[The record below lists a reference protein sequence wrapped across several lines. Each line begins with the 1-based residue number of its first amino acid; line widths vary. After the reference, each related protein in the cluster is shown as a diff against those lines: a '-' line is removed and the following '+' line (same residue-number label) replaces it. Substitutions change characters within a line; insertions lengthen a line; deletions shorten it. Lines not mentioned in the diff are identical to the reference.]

1 MSWFDSIPADVKAQF
16 VQSLVVLVGTWIL
29 WKLFVRAGEH
39 YLAKVRSGEGIDA
52 VERAQRLTTLWQ
64 GIRRVLLIAVLVVVV
79 LTVLAIWQIPIGSFV
94 AVGSVVGVALGFGAQ
109 SLVKDIISGFFILAE
124 DQFSI
129 GDVVRIAGVSGTV
142 EDIRLRI
149 TVLRDLDGNV
159 HYVPNGEITVSSN
172 LTQRYAQVV
181 VDVGV
186 AYATDVDAALGVMGE
201 VLASMAEE
209 DDGVLEEPQ
218 VLGVQEL
225 GDSAVVLRALLVTA
239 PAERWRVK
247 REALKRLKRR
257 FDDAGIEIPF
267 PQRTVH
273 LRQD

>member
-39 YLAKVRSGEGIDA
+39 YLAKVRRGEGVDA

-64 GIRRVLLIAVLVVVV
+64 GIRRVLLITVLVVVV

-186 AYATDVDAALGVMGE
+186 AYATDVDAALGVMTE
-201 VLASMAEE
+201 VLTSMAEE
-209 DDGVLEEPQ
+209 DDGVLEKPQ

-239 PAERWRVK
+239 PAERWRVR

>member
-29 WKLFVRAGEH
+29 WRLFSRAGEH
-39 YLAKVRSGEGIDA
+39 YLVRVRSGEGIDA

-64 GIRRVLLIAVLVVVV
+64 GIRRLLLIAVLVVVV
-79 LTVLAIWQIPIGSFV
+79 LTVMAIWQIPIGSFV

-186 AYATDVDAALGVMGE
+186 AYATDVDAALGVMTE
-201 VLASMAEE
+201 VLTSMAEE
-209 DDGVLEEPQ
+209 DDGVLEKPQ

-239 PAERWRVK
+239 PGERWRVR

>member
-1 MSWFDSIPADVKAQF
+1 MSWFDSIPAEVKAQA
-16 VQSLVVLVGTWIL
+16 VQSVVVLVGTWIL

-39 YLAKVRSGEGIDA
+39 YLARVRTGEGIDA
-52 VERAQRLTTLWQ
+52 AERAQRLTTLWQ
-64 GIRRVLLIAVLVVVV
+64 GIRRVLLVVVLAVVV

-109 SLVKDIISGFFILAE
+109 SLVKDIIAGFFILAE

-172 LTQRYAQVV
+172 LTQRFAQVV

-186 AYATDVDAALGVMGE
+186 AYATDIDAALSIMAE
-201 VLASMAEE
+201 VLTTLAEE
-209 DDGVLEEPQ
+209 DDGVIDDSK

-225 GDSAVVLRALLVTA
+225 GDSAVVLRGLLVTA
-239 PAERWRVK
+239 PADRWRVK

-257 FDDAGIEIPF
+257 FDAEGIEIPF

>member
-1 MSWFDSIPADVKAQF
+1 M
-16 VQSLVVLVGTWIL
+16 
-29 WKLFVRAGEH
+29 
-39 YLAKVRSGEGIDA
+39 
-52 VERAQRLTTLWQ
+52 
-64 GIRRVLLIAVLVVVV
+64 
-79 LTVLAIWQIPIGSFV
+79 
-94 AVGSVVGVALGFGAQ
+94 
-109 SLVKDIISGFFILAE
+109 
-124 DQFSI
+124 
-129 GDVVRIAGVSGTV
+129 
-142 EDIRLRI
+142 
-149 TVLRDLDGNV
+149 LRDLDGNV

-181 VDVGV
+181 IDVGV
-186 AYATDVDAALGVMGE
+186 AYATDVDAALGVMTE
-201 VLASMAEE
+201 VLTSMAEE
-209 DDGVLEEPQ
+209 EDGVLEEPQ

-239 PAERWRVK
+239 PAERWRVR